1 LITTR
6 NGAIPLRCG
15 AAPAYSPPAQRARYA
30 TTPWLFQGGFGHLA
44 CGSPPTEP
52 SDAEENIVA
61 AAFARYIG
69 ECESADRRM
78 SGGVAMP
85 SRITGELPPRR
96 AAAPGYADCPKP
108 EAERVC

>member
-1 LITTR
+1 MQQR
-6 NGAIPLRCG
+6 HG
-15 AAPAYSPPAQRARYA
+15 YSKAVLGIAPPA
-30 TTPWLFQGGFGHLA
+30 TPG
-44 CGSPPTEP
+44 
-52 SDAEENIVA
+52 DAEENIVA
-61 AAFARYIG
+61 KAFARYIVR
-69 ECESADRRM
+69 CESAYRACM